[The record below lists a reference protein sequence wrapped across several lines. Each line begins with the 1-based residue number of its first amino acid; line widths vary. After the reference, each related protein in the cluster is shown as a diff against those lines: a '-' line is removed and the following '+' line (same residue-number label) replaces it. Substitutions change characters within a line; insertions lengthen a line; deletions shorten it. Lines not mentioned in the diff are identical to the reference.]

1 MLLLTCKRRNL
12 IKYLACG
19 DKEIV
24 RVFIAINKTSFR
36 FQKAGCPN
44 IFPRCNRL
52 FGPTIPGLTSG
63 VRYGKPDK
71 FKQIQFKRKLNFS
84 RLHFPLNREGFLPV
98 FFFLFFICLLFG
110 LWRGRGRKSWLFP
123 GSSQGQGSNRS
134 HGSDNARSFTHWTT
148 QELHFLCLSFLRLT
162 FSMHLLWEHVICF
175 PMLKKY
181 PGGGGGG
188 REAKKALL

>member
-98 FFFLFFICLLFG
+98 FFFCFLFACFLVFG
-110 LWRGRGRKSWLFP
+110 G
-123 GSSQGQGSNRS
+123 
-134 HGSDNARSFTHWTT
+134 A
-148 QELHFLCLSFLRLT
+148 
-162 FSMHLLWEHVICF
+162 
-175 PMLKKY
+175 
-181 PGGGGGG
+181 GGG
-188 REAKKALL
+188 RVGCSREVPRARDQTGATAVTMPDP